1 MATNFAL
8 VLKLW
13 AIFVLSLVL
22 IAFSVFQN
30 GEVFCFSINP
40 VCMNVLVIILSIILF
55 ACVVNIIL
63 CMRGTTRFLRDHP
76 KNPGITDSPLKE
88 YDNK

>member
-1 MATNFAL
+1 
-8 VLKLW
+8 
-13 AIFVLSLVL
+13 
-22 IAFSVFQN
+22 
-30 GEVFCFSINP
+30 
-40 VCMNVLVIILSIILF
+40 MNVLVIILSIILF